1 MIAWARLACM
11 VGIVL
16 LLPGCLVTPG
26 AFESSLDIRADRRF
40 SFAYKGQVIASDM
53 DGGGPESF
61 DGAAESPLGDS
72 LPDGEQSV
80 YSTALL
86 WQWTEQGR
94 PSGPDAGSPA
104 PEERFDGKDGMPAD
118 PGDEARMQAIAAALL
133 KEKGFRAARYM
144 GGRLFEIDYAIDGT
158 LTHAFLF
165 PFNIDARIVLPFVAV
180 EMRGPDRVRV
190 KAPGYANSEGGGR
203 SILGAGPDETAAK
216 ALNGTFTL
224 TTDASIVSQ
233 NQEEGAIDG
242 PRGKQL
248 RWTVTS
254 LTSEAPMAVLQF
266 PAK

>member
-1 MIAWARLACM
+1 MRIAWASAACM
-11 VGIVL
+11 IGIVL

-26 AFESSLDIRADRRF
+26 AFESSLDIRADRSF

-53 DGGGPESF
+53 EGSAGLETLDGAEDPLGGPM
-61 DGAAESPLGDS
+61 
-72 LPDGEQSV
+72 PDGEQSA

-86 WQWTEQGR
+86 WEWTEQGKQA
-94 PSGPDAGSPA
+94 GPDARSPA
-104 PEERFDGKDGMPAD
+104 PEERFDGEDGARAD
-118 PGDEARMQAIAAALL
+118 DDARMQAIAAALL

-144 GGRLFEIDYAIDGT
+144 GRRMFEIDYAIDGA

-190 KAPGYANSEGGGR
+190 KAPGYANSEDKGR
-203 SILGAGPDETAAK
+203 ALMGAGPDEAAAK

-224 TTDASIVSQ
+224 TTDATIVSQ
-233 NQEEGAIDG
+233 NQEEGATDG

-266 PAK
+266 PAR